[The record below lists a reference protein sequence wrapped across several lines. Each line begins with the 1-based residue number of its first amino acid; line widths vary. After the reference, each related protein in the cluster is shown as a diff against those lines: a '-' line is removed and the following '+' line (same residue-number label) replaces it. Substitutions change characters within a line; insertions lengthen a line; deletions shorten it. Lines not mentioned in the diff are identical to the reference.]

1 MQTIFQTLAE
11 LKSRGTTL
19 LLVEQNAQA
28 ALGLAD
34 HGHVLETG
42 RVVLS
47 GTGADLLRD
56 EGVRKAY
63 LGED

>member
-1 MQTIFQTLAE
+1 M
-11 LKSRGTTL
+11 
-19 LLVEQNAQA
+19 NAQA

-42 RVVLS
+42 RIVLS